1 MRRRDFLAASCCAG
15 WTATLGG
22 SAFAAEGGQRHFFE
36 FRQYHLFPG
45 PKKGRFNAFLR
56 EALIPALNRFGI
68 GPVGVF
74 FPKYGP
80 NKPTVYL
87 LLPHP
92 SLESVLTLADR
103 LLADKPFCETGAEV
117 VDAPLADPAYLRVE
131 SSLLVAFDE
140 LPTLQVPS
148 QKKEGKPRIFELRT
162 YESHSIK
169 AGKKKIEM
177 FNKGGEIA
185 IFKKTGLQ
193 PVFFAETVIGP
204 KMPNLTYMLA
214 FDDMAARDAA
224 WKAFISDPD
233 WDKLKADPQYKDTV
247 SNITDVILRPA
258 PYSQV

>member
-1 MRRRDFLAASCCAG
+1 VRRRDFLAASCCAG
-15 WTATLGG
+15 WTASWAG
-22 SAFAAEGGQRHFFE
+22 AVQAASEGHRHFFE
-36 FRQYHLFPG
+36 FRQYSLLPG

-56 EALIPALNRFGI
+56 QAMIPALNRLGI

-80 NKPTVYL
+80 NKPTLFL

-92 SLESVLTLADR
+92 SLESVLTLAER
-103 LLADKPFCETGAEV
+103 LLADKEFCEAGAEV

-140 LPTLQVPS
+140 LPTLQIPS
-148 QKKEGKPRIFELRT
+148 QTKEGKPRIFELRT

-193 PVFFAETVIGP
+193 PVFFAETIIGRA
-204 KMPNLTYMLA
+204 MPNLTYMLA

-224 WKAFISDPD
+224 WKNFITDPD
-233 WDKLKADPQYKDTV
+233 WEKLKADPQYKDTV